1 MQGIFKSFISPLY
14 IVMKFIFSIKKSY
27 DLMHEISAYL
37 FMINLKKKI
46 QFYEGMLAVTIC
58 CEDFNS

>member
-1 MQGIFKSFISPLY
+1 
-14 IVMKFIFSIKKSY
+14 MKFIFSIKKSY

-58 CEDFNS
+58 CEDFNQECFVY

>member
-1 MQGIFKSFISPLY
+1 
-14 IVMKFIFSIKKSY
+14 MKFIFSIKKNY
-27 DLMHEISAYL
+27 DLHVMHEISAYL

-58 CEDFNS
+58 CEDINS

>member
-1 MQGIFKSFISPLY
+1 
-14 IVMKFIFSIKKSY
+14 MKFIFRKKKNY

-37 FMINLKKKI
+37 FMLNLKKKDTI
-46 QFYEGMLAVTIC
+46 YEGMLAVTIC

>member
-1 MQGIFKSFISPLY
+1 
-14 IVMKFIFSIKKSY
+14 MKFIFSIKKSY

-37 FMINLKKKI
+37 FMFNLKKKDTI
-46 QFYEGMLAVTIC
+46 YEGILAVTIC